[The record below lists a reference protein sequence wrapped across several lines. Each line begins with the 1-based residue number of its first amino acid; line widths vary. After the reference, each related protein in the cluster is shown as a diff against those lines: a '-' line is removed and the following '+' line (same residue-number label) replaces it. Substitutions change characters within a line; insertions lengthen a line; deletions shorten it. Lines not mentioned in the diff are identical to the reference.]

1 MNRDEAWSL
10 VQSKVTNRNL
20 QKHMLATEA
29 CLGALA
35 ARLGGDEAIWRLAGL
50 VHDLD
55 YEQTKDSPAQHGLMA
70 AEMLAGQGVG
80 LEVTQAVKSHAGNA
94 PVESLLDK
102 VLFAVDPVTGLV
114 VAAALM
120 HPSKK
125 LAEVTT
131 DFIMRRYGERRFAA
145 GANREQIATCSSFG
159 MTLEDFVSTC
169 LSAMQSVST
178 ELGL

>member
-29 CLGALA
+29 CLRALG
-35 ARLGGDEAIWRLAGL
+35 RKLGEDEEKWALAGL
-50 VHDLD
+50 VHDVD
-55 YEQTKDSPAQHGLMA
+55 YEETKNDTARHGHVG
-70 AEMLAGQGVG
+70 AEMLASQGV
-80 LEVTQAVKSHAGNA
+80 EPDVVHAVLAHVAA
-94 PVESLLDK
+94 VPAESNLDK
-102 VLFAVDPVTGLV
+102 ALYATDPVTGLI

-131 DFIMRRYGERRFAA
+131 DFIMRRYSEKRFAA
-145 GANREQIATCSSFG
+145 GANREQIATCSSLG
-159 MTLEDFVSTC
+159 LTLEDFVATC
-169 LSAMQSVST
+169 LAAMQT
-178 ELGL
+178 IAAELGL

>member
-10 VQSKVTNRNL
+10 VQSKVSNRNL

-35 ARLGGDEAIWRLAGL
+35 AKLGGDEAAWRLAGL

-55 YEQTKDSPAQHGLMA
+55 YEQTKDNPARHGLVA
-70 AEMLAGQGVG
+70 AELLASQDVPA
-80 LEVTQAVKSHAGNA
+80 EIIQAVKSHAGNA

-120 HPSKK
+120 HPAKK
-125 LAEVTT
+125 LAGVTT
-131 DFIMRRYGERRFAA
+131 EFIMRRYSEKRFAA
-145 GANREQIATCSSFG
+145 GANREQIATCQSFDLS
-159 MTLEDFVSTC
+159 LEDFISTC
-169 LSAMQSVST
+169 LAAMQT
-178 ELGL
+178 IAPELGL